1 MATTTAQLSV
11 GRPDGTAARPYVPQG
26 PQVSKSIPFIA
37 IGFAA
42 LGIFLLAISNG
53 SLWLISNGVNGLLL
67 AITGAYT
74 LWYSSTNRIATGQVR
89 YARGGGGLRFS
100 PRGPRTIALLAFVGV
115 ATTLGGLPSLLMVAS
130 GFDPE
135 FSGGTFSWRGRF
147 AVCLLAAVSLV
158 GVYIL
163 VLSVS
168 VGVHPLGLRVSQAGL
183 SHFRRFRTVTIPWDG
198 LVRVSVDEQ
207 STGPVLMLDRGEGKP
222 FKFPAPSLGSDPCVV
237 HAVIGFYQANESDR
251 LFLETPEE
259 AIRRFKR
266 ASSA

>member
-11 GRPDGTAARPYVPQG
+11 GRPDGIAAHSYVPQT

-42 LGIFLLAISNG
+42 LGIFLLTISHG

-74 LWYSSTNRIATGQVR
+74 LWYSSTNRIASGQIR
-89 YARGGGGLRFS
+89 YARGAGGLRFS
-100 PRGPRTIALLAFVGV
+100 PRGPRTIALLVFVGV

-135 FSGGTFSWRGRF
+135 FSGGAFSWRGRF
-147 AVCLLAAVSLV
+147 AVCLLAAVSLF
-158 GVYIL
+158 GMYLL
-163 VLSVS
+163 VLGVS
-168 VGVHPLGLRVSQAGL
+168 IGTHPLGLRVSQAGL
-183 SHFRRFRTVTIPWDG
+183 SHFRRFRTVMIPWDG

-207 STGPVLMLDRGEGKP
+207 SSGPVLMLDRGEGKP
-222 FKFPAPSLGSDPCVV
+222 FKFPAPSLGSDPYVV
-237 HAVIGFYQANESDR
+237 HAIISFYQARQRDR
-251 LFLETPEE
+251 SFLETPEE
-259 AIRRFKR
+259 AIRQFKN
-266 ASSA
+266 SSPS